1 MSQNDRM
8 NEKDG
13 KDESGVTSGEGSA
26 QHFRGWA
33 RGAPDSGGTGGSTRL
48 RLLFGH
54 EPSDHEEDVVI
65 MGFFILE
72 RGGSVKNVT
81 GSAAGLR
88 YVRTAHE

>member
-1 MSQNDRM
+1 M

-13 KDESGVTSGEGSA
+13 KDESGVTSGEGST

-33 RGAPDSGGTGGSTRL
+33 RGSPDSGGTGDSTKL

-65 MGFFILE
+65 MGFLYSSE
-72 RGGSVKNVT
+72 VGAS
-81 GSAAGLR
+81 
-88 YVRTAHE
+88 RT